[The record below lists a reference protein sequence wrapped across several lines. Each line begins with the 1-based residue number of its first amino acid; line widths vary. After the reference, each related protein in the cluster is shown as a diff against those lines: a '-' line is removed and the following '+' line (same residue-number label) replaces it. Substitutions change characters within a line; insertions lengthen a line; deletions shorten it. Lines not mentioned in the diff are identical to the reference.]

1 MFLTSCCADRTDF
14 AEQGV
19 FLECTDGFVR
29 LRVEK
34 PEDYVEL
41 SLQIDYCPWC
51 GFQLWVEDGVTAV
64 H

>member
-1 MFLTSCCADRTDF
+1 MFLTSCCEDRKDF

-19 FLECTDGFVR
+19 FLECTDGLPR

-34 PEDYVEL
+34 PEEYVEL
-41 SLQIDYCPWC
+41 SLQIDRCPWC
-51 GFQLWVEDGVTAV
+51 GVELWIEDGVTAV